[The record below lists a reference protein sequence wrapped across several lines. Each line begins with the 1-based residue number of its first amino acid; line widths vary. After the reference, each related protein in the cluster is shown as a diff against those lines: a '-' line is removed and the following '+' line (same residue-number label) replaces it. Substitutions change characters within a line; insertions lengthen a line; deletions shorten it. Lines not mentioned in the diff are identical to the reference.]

1 MFRLRCGW
9 KLLCSATSA
18 LSLCAVV
25 LGGCATTAGLTR
37 IEPVALSSADAR
49 SIHRTQL
56 SDADAERVVAYAI
69 AEHEM
74 RRP

>member
-1 MFRLRCGW
+1 MFRLRRGW

-25 LGGCATTAGLTR
+25 LGGCTTTAGLTR
-37 IEPVALSSADAR
+37 VEPVALSTAA
-49 SIHRTQL
+49 IPPFYLAQL
-56 SDADAERVVAYAI
+56 SDADAERIVAHAI